1 MPMSPQ
7 RWHAISKSQF
17 TWEQEALEFIRARL
31 PDCDPYLAWANFEF
45 VADDGSVNEVDALVL
60 TKMGAFLLEIKSRPG
75 EVSGDAGLWTWA
87 HEAKKFTYDNP
98 LLLTNRKAKK
108 LKSLLQH
115 QSALKGKQCPWIE
128 PLVFLSA
135 PGLQS
140 RLAGNAA
147 QRVCFRDP
155 EKGVAPATR
164 PGIVRAM
171 THRECPGLQA
181 GGHFEIDRPT
191 AQAFARA
198 LQQAGIRESHASRRV
213 GDYELE
219 SLLFESQSGVY
230 QDWLAKHAK
239 QGSKRL
245 VRIYLTARQASAED
259 REMVA
264 RAADREYR
272 LLEPLDHPSILHVED
287 STESELGPA
296 LRFRYPADAVRLDLF
311 LGQEGERLNAT
322 VRVALLRLIAEAVQ
336 YAHGKRTFHRALS
349 PQSILVRQD
358 GHGLHV
364 LLHNWMTGDRAAG
377 SSNSSRVSATLHA
390 NQLVED
396 KSAVYL
402 APEALHRPEESG
414 AMADVFSLGTIAWL
428 LFTGRPPA
436 ENVIELHE
444 KLARPTGLD
453 PAEVLNGASAGLREL
468 VQEATA
474 AEVPLRC
481 DLERFFALLTKLEDE
496 LTRPEE
502 PSVTISPL
510 EAKSGDRMPGGYEV
524 VQRLGS
530 GSNSL
535 VFLVR
540 KGSEEHVLKL
550 ATKPEHNE
558 RIGREFQTIKKL
570 EHPQII
576 RVHEQVEMSGLAG
589 FTMDRAGSETL
600 AQRLRKEGPL
610 SIDFLERF
618 GEDLLDLVKFLEDKG
633 VLHRDIK
640 PDNLGVGEV
649 ISKRR
654 LRLLLFDFSLSHS
667 SPENLHVGTR
677 DYLDPFLKQRPAKRW
692 DIHAER
698 YAAAMTLHEMA
709 TSLLPKWG
717 DGQTAPE
724 FTKGEI
730 GLAPERFDPSLREGM
745 VAFFK
750 KALARDFRER
760 FDTIDE
766 MRRAWTKAFSHIDAP
781 KAESSHGEIDR
792 ADVLKSA
799 TPAMQLVLFGL
810 SARASNAVERI
821 NVHTVREFLQYP
833 LRRLYRMRGVG
844 HKTSRE
850 LVDLYHVLRARFPD
864 EETALTG
871 TLRAVESDDESTA
884 ESVDII
890 AQQLALAVSK
900 RGAEERAILESFL
913 GLAEGGTPTAW
924 PSQTEM
930 AKARDVSRQRIGQA
944 ITKAREGWHR
954 HDALTELRATID
966 ELLRAS
972 GGVMTH
978 GELIQAVLAARGSML
993 EEPKRTRTASVATR
1007 AAVEAELRES
1017 EPAFSEHRRDL
1028 GILVAKAPVLCDY
1041 AKSLGKTADALAAE
1055 DPIPTPARSLD
1066 ALRAVAVPAPLPEG
1080 IAPFSDNRLL
1090 QFAAAVSEKAAVS
1103 SSLEIY
1109 PRGLDPLRALRC
1121 SRHSLFA
1128 AGDLRL
1134 DDIQSR
1140 VCARYP
1146 ESAPLPPRPKIDELI
1161 REVRPDL
1168 FWNEET
1174 KSYTSS
1180 ARDSLTINTSG
1191 RTHTVETTSRPE
1203 PVFAPDEPRARL
1215 LDRRLRR
1222 AEKEGAFLAL
1232 TTPRKHYVEAEAA
1245 LLSRFKLERCDLD
1258 AIFLKTM
1265 RAEAEKR
1272 GVQWDLVLRAD
1283 AAKPDS
1289 ADWRKLMILLD
1300 HCLPAVEA
1308 ELVRPHDST
1317 RLLIHA
1323 GLLARYGRIPLLS
1336 RVSQRV
1342 AHAGGPHGLWLLLP
1356 ADGQSPLP
1364 TIEGEAVPVI
1374 TTNEH
1379 AELTEDWLKTQSA

>member
-1 MPMSPQ
+1 MSSS

-17 TWEQEALEFIRARL
+17 PWEQEALDFLRARL

-45 VADDGSVNEVDALVL
+45 IADNGSVNEVDVLVV
-60 TKMGAFLLEIKSRPG
+60 TKMGAFLVEIKSRPG
-75 EVSGDAGLWTWA
+75 ELGGDAGLWTWTQDG
-87 HEAKKFTYDNP
+87 KKYTYDNP

-108 LKSLLQH
+108 LKSLLQN
-115 QSALKGKQCPWIE
+115 QSAFKGKQCPWIE

-135 PGLQS
+135 PDLQS
-140 RLAGNAA
+140 RLTGNAA

-155 EKGVAPATR
+155 EKGVAPAAR

-198 LQQAGIRESHASRRV
+198 LQQAGIRESRSSRRV
-213 GDYELE
+213 GDYELAE
-219 SLLFESQSGVY
+219 LLFESPTGVY
-230 QDWLAKHAK
+230 QDWLAKHSK

-245 VRIYLTARQASAED
+245 VRIYLTAKQASAED
-259 REMVA
+259 RDIVA

-272 LLEPLDHPSILHVED
+272 LMEALEHPGILRVED

-296 LRFRYPADAVRLDLF
+296 LRFRFPADAVRLDLF
-311 LGQEGERLNAT
+311 IEQEGTRLNAGT
-322 VRVALLRLIAEAVQ
+322 RVTLLRKIAEAVQ

-358 GHGLHV
+358 GDGVHV
-364 LLHNWMTGDRAAG
+364 LIHNWMTGDRVSG
-377 SSNSSRVSATLHA
+377 SSNSTRVNATLHA
-390 NQLVED
+390 SQFVDD

-414 AMADVFSLGTIAWL
+414 AMADVFSLGTLAWL

-436 ENVIELHE
+436 ENVLELHE
-444 KLARPTGLD
+444 KLARPSGLD

-468 VQEATA
+468 VQEASA

-481 DLERFFALLTKLEDE
+481 DLDRFFTLLTKLEEDI
-496 LTRPEE
+496 TCPPE
-502 PSVTISPL
+502 PAGTVSPL
-510 EAKSGDRMPGGYEV
+510 DAKKYDLLTGGYEV
-524 VQRLGS
+524 IQRLGS

-535 VFLVR
+535 VFLVK
-540 KGSEEHVLKL
+540 KGASELVLKL
-550 ATKPEHNE
+550 STKPEHND

-576 RVHEQVEMSGLAG
+576 RVYETVEMNGLAG
-589 FTMDRAGSETL
+589 FTMDRAGNETL

-633 VLHRDIK
+633 VPNRDLK

-649 ISKRR
+649 VSKRR

-667 SPENLHVGTR
+667 SPENVHVGTR

-698 YAAAMTLHEMA
+698 YAAAVTLHEMA
-709 TSLLPKWG
+709 TGLLPKWG

-730 GLAPERFDPSLREGM
+730 VLAPDRFDPSLRDKM
-745 VAFFK
+745 IAFFTQ
-750 KALARDFRER
+750 ALHRDFRKR

-766 MRRAWTKAFSHIDAP
+766 MRRAWTKAFSDIDEP
-781 KAESSHGEIDR
+781 KPESSHGEIDR
-792 ADVLKSA
+792 SEVLKTA
-799 TPAMQLVLFGL
+799 TPGMQLVLLGL
-810 SARASNAVERI
+810 KARAANAVERI
-821 NVHTVREFLQYP
+821 NVHTIRDFLRYP

-844 HKTSRE
+844 HQTSRE
-850 LVDLYHVLRARFPD
+850 LVELYHDLRARFPD
-864 EETALTG
+864 EEDALAG
-871 TLRAVESDDESTA
+871 TLKAVEGDDESA

-890 AQQLALAVSK
+890 ARQVALAVSK

-913 GLAEGGTPTAW
+913 GLGEGGSSAAW
-924 PSQTEM
+924 PSQTEL
-930 AKARDVSRQRIGQA
+930 AKERKVSRQRIGQA
-944 ITKAREGWHR
+944 ITKARDGWHR
-954 HDALTELRATID
+954 HEALASLRSTID
-966 ELLRAS
+966 ELLCAS

-978 GELIQAVLAARGSML
+978 GELIQALLATRGSML
-993 EEPKRTRTASVATR
+993 DEPQRTRTASVITR

-1017 EPAFSEHRRDL
+1017 EPAFCEYRREN
-1028 GILVAKAPVLCDY
+1028 GILIAKVPALCDY
-1041 AKSLGKTADALAAE
+1041 AKALGKAADALAKE
-1055 DPIPTPARSLD
+1055 DPIPTPVHSLD
-1066 ALRAVAVPAPLPEG
+1066 ALRAVELPGSLPEG

-1090 QFAAAVSEKAAVS
+1090 QFAASVSSTAAVS

-1121 SRHSLFA
+1121 ARHSLFA

-1140 VCARYP
+1140 VSARYP
-1146 ESAPLPPRPKIDELI
+1146 EAALLPPRPKIDELI

-1168 FWNEET
+1168 FWNDKT
-1174 KSYTSS
+1174 DSYTSS

-1191 RTHTVETTSRPE
+1191 RTHTVETAFRPE
-1203 PVFAPDEPRARL
+1203 AIFVPGEPKAHL
-1215 LDRRLRR
+1215 LSRRLKR

-1232 TTPRKHYVEAEAA
+1232 TVPRKHYADAEAA
-1245 LLSRFKLERCDLD
+1245 LLSRFKIERCDLD
-1258 AIFLKTM
+1258 AVFLNAM
-1265 RAEAEKR
+1265 RAEATKR
-1272 GVQWDLVLRAD
+1272 GVNWELVLQAD
-1283 AAKPDS
+1283 AAQPDS
-1289 ADWRKLMILLD
+1289 AEWRKLMILLD
-1300 HCLPAVEA
+1300 HCQPAIET
-1308 ELVRPHDST
+1308 ELLRPRGST
-1317 RLLIHA
+1317 RLLVHA
-1323 GLLARYGRIPLLS
+1323 GLLARYGRIPLLT
-1336 RVSQRV
+1336 RISQRV
-1342 AHAGGPHGLWLLLP
+1342 GHKDGPHGLWLLLP
-1356 ADGQSPLP
+1356 ADGLSPLP
-1364 TIEGEAVPVI
+1364 TIEGAAVPVI

-1379 AELTEDWLKTQSA
+1379 AELTQEWLFAKA

>member
-17 TWEQEALEFIRARL
+17 AWEQEALEFIRARL

-45 VADDGSVNEVDALVL
+45 VADDGSINEVDTLVV
-60 TKMGAFLLEIKSRPG
+60 TKMGVFLVEIKSWPG
-75 EVSGDAGLWTWA
+75 EVSGDAGLWTWT
-87 HEAKKFTYDNP
+87 HEGRKSSYDNP

-115 QSALKGKQCPWIE
+115 QGAFKGKQCPWIE

-135 PGLQS
+135 PGVQS
-140 RLAGNAA
+140 RLTGNAA
-147 QRVCFRDP
+147 QKVSFRDP
-155 EKGVAPATR
+155 EKGTAPAAR

-181 GGHFEIDRPT
+181 GAHFEMDRPM
-191 AQAFARA
+191 AQAFASA
-198 LQQAGIRESHASRRV
+198 LQQAGIRESCASRRV

-219 SLLFESQSGVY
+219 ALLFESPTGVY

-259 REMVA
+259 REIVA

-272 LLEPLDHPSILHVED
+272 LMEPLDHPSILHVED

-311 LGQEGERLNAT
+311 IGQEGERLNAT

-349 PQSILVRQD
+349 PQSILVRRD
-358 GHGLHV
+358 GHGFHV
-364 LLHNWMTGDRAAG
+364 LLHNWISRSRFEQFVAG
-377 SSNSSRVSATLHA
+377 
-390 NQLVED
+390 Q
-396 KSAVYL
+396 
-402 APEALHRPEESG
+402 
-414 AMADVFSLGTIAWL
+414 
-428 LFTGRPPA
+428 
-436 ENVIELHE
+436 
-444 KLARPTGLD
+444 
-453 PAEVLNGASAGLREL
+453 
-468 VQEATA
+468 
-474 AEVPLRC
+474 RC

-496 LTRPEE
+496 VTRPEE
-502 PSVTISPL
+502 PSVTTSPL
-510 EAKSGDRMPGGYEV
+510 EAKAGDRLPGGYEV

-540 KGSEEHVLKL
+540 KGDAELVLKL

-576 RVHEQVEMSGLAG
+576 RAHEQVEMGGLAG

-633 VLHRDIK
+633 VPHRDLK

-750 KALARDFRER
+750 KALARDFRGR

-792 ADVLKSA
+792 AEVLKSA

-810 SARASNAVERI
+810 SARASNAVDRI
-821 NVHTVREFLQYP
+821 NVHTVRDFLQYP

-844 HKTSRE
+844 HATSGE
-850 LVDLYHVLRARFPD
+850 LVKLYRELRARFP
-864 EETALTG
+864 EEESALAG
-871 TLRAVESDDESTA
+871 TLRAVESDDKSAA

-924 PSQTEM
+924 LSQTEM

-944 ITKAREGWHR
+944 VTKAREGWHR

-993 EEPKRTRTASVATR
+993 EEPKRTRTASVVTR

-1028 GILVAKAPVLCDY
+1028 GILITKAPALCDY
-1041 AKSLGKTADALAAE
+1041 AKALGKIADALAAE

-1066 ALRAVAVPAPLPEG
+1066 ALRAVAVPGPLPEG
-1080 IAPFSDNRLL
+1080 IASFSDNRLL
-1090 QFAAAVSEKAAVS
+1090 QFAAAVSERAAVS

-1121 SRHSLFA
+1121 ARHSLFA

-1140 VCARYP
+1140 VRARYP
-1146 ESAPLPPRPKIDELI
+1146 EAAPLPPRPKIDELI

-1168 FWNEET
+1168 FWNEKT
-1174 KSYTSS
+1174 QSYTSS

-1203 PVFAPDEPRARL
+1203 PVFAPDEPKARL

-1232 TTPRKHYVEAEAA
+1232 TTPRKHYAEAEAA

-1258 AIFLKTM
+1258 AIFLKAM
-1265 RAEAEKR
+1265 RTEADKR
-1272 GVQWDLVLRAD
+1272 GVQWDLVLQAD
-1283 AAKPDS
+1283 ASKPNS

-1336 RVSQRV
+1336 RVSQRIG
-1342 AHAGGPHGLWLLLP
+1342 HAGGPHGLWLLLP
-1356 ADGQSPLP
+1356 ADGQSPRP
-1364 TIEGEAVPVI
+1364 MIEGEAVPVI

-1379 AELTEDWLKTQSA
+1379 AELTEDWLRAT

>member
-17 TWEQEALEFIRARL
+17 AWEQEALEFIRARL

-45 VADDGSVNEVDALVL
+45 VADDGSINEVDTLVV
-60 TKMGAFLLEIKSRPG
+60 TKMGVFLVEIKSWPG
-75 EVSGDAGLWTWA
+75 EVSGDAGLWTWT
-87 HEAKKFTYDNP
+87 HEGRKSSYDNP

-115 QSALKGKQCPWIE
+115 QGAFKGKQCPWIE

-135 PGLQS
+135 PGVQS
-140 RLAGNAA
+140 RLTGNAA
-147 QRVCFRDP
+147 QKVSFRDP
-155 EKGVAPATR
+155 EKGTAPAAR

-181 GGHFEIDRPT
+181 GAHFEMDRPM
-191 AQAFARA
+191 AQAFASA
-198 LQQAGIRESHASRRV
+198 LQQAGIRESCASRRV

-219 SLLFESQSGVY
+219 ALLFESPTGVY

-259 REMVA
+259 REIVA

-272 LLEPLDHPSILHVED
+272 LMEPLDHPSILHVED

-311 LGQEGERLNAT
+311 IGQEGERLNAT

-349 PQSILVRQD
+349 PQSILVRRD
-358 GHGLHV
+358 GHGFHV
-364 LLHNWMTGDRAAG
+364 LLHNWISRSRFEQFVAG
-377 SSNSSRVSATLHA
+377 
-390 NQLVED
+390 Q
-396 KSAVYL
+396 
-402 APEALHRPEESG
+402 
-414 AMADVFSLGTIAWL
+414 
-428 LFTGRPPA
+428 
-436 ENVIELHE
+436 
-444 KLARPTGLD
+444 
-453 PAEVLNGASAGLREL
+453 
-468 VQEATA
+468 
-474 AEVPLRC
+474 RC

-496 LTRPEE
+496 VTRPEE
-502 PSVTISPL
+502 PSVTTSPL
-510 EAKSGDRMPGGYEV
+510 EAKAGDRLPGGYEV

-540 KGSEEHVLKL
+540 KGDAELVLKL

-576 RVHEQVEMSGLAG
+576 RAHEQVEMGGLAG

-633 VLHRDIK
+633 VPHRDLK

-677 DYLDPFLKQRPAKRW
+677 DYLDPFLKQRPSKRW

-698 YAAAMTLHEMA
+698 YAAAMTLHQMA

-730 GLAPERFDPSLREGM
+730 GLAPERFDPSLRDGM
-745 VAFFK
+745 IAFFR

-792 ADVLKSA
+792 AEVLKSA

-810 SARASNAVERI
+810 SARASNAVDRI
-821 NVHTVREFLQYP
+821 NVHTVRDFLQYP

-844 HKTSRE
+844 HATSGELVKLYRE
-850 LVDLYHVLRARFPD
+850 LRTRFP
-864 EETALTG
+864 EEEGALAG
-871 TLRAVESDDESTA
+871 TLRAVESDDKS
-884 ESVDII
+884 
-890 AQQLALAVSK
+890 
-900 RGAEERAILESFL
+900 
-913 GLAEGGTPTAW
+913 
-924 PSQTEM
+924 
-930 AKARDVSRQRIGQA
+930 AKV
-944 ITKAREGWHR
+944 
-954 HDALTELRATID
+954 
-966 ELLRAS
+966 
-972 GGVMTH
+972 
-978 GELIQAVLAARGSML
+978 
-993 EEPKRTRTASVATR
+993 
-1007 AAVEAELRES
+1007 
-1017 EPAFSEHRRDL
+1017 PA
-1028 GILVAKAPVLCDY
+1028 LCDY
-1041 AKSLGKTADALAAE
+1041 AKALGKVADALAAE
-1055 DPIPTPARSLD
+1055 DPIPTPSGRGPGIVTAR
-1066 ALRAVAVPAPLPEG
+1066 RASSERDG
-1080 IAPFSDNRLL
+1080 IAPLSDNRLL

-1121 SRHSLFA
+1121 ARHSLFA

-1140 VCARYP
+1140 VRARYP
-1146 ESAPLPPRPKIDELI
+1146 EAAPLPPRPKIDELI
-1161 REVRPDL
+1161 R
-1168 FWNEET
+1168 NENQLR
-1174 KSYTSS
+1174 
-1180 ARDSLTINTSG
+1180 ARSGFDGVGATRCVDGQRVARRAGVALRFLVPEQIGTNLT
-1191 RTHTVETTSRPE
+1191 
-1203 PVFAPDEPRARL
+1203 DEPKARL

-1258 AIFLKTM
+1258 AIFLTAM
-1265 RAEAEKR
+1265 RDEAGKR
-1272 GVQWDLVLRAD
+1272 GVQWDLVLKAD

-1336 RVSQRV
+1336 RVSQRIG
-1342 AHAGGPHGLWLLLP
+1342 HAGGPHGLWLLLP
-1356 ADGQSPLP
+1356 ADGQSPRP
-1364 TIEGEAVPVI
+1364 MIEGEAVPVI

-1379 AELTEDWLKTQSA
+1379 AELTEDWLCQTRATYAE